1 MFSLKKMKI
10 LWTLCALYTMLLSCN
25 NSDISYEPIPKKVDF
40 NFHIRPILVQNCY
53 LCHGPDPS
61 SRKAG
66 LRLDTFEGATAE
78 LKESGYAIVPGNVS
92 KSKLIYRINHHDED
106 QIMPPPET
114 NSKLTSREKDLL
126 ERWIKQGAEWK
137 PHWSFIK
144 PELAKNDKSNI
155 DTYVDEMLEQK
166 DLSKQLVLVKIH

>member
-1 MFSLKKMKI
+1 MAARAVI
-10 LWTLCALYTMLLSCN
+10 IGGGVVGC
-25 NSDISYEPIPKKVDF
+25 V
-40 NFHIRPILVQNCY
+40 
-53 LCHGPDPS
+53 
-61 SRKAG
+61 
-66 LRLDTFEGATAE
+66 TAIK

-166 DLSKQLVLVKIH
+166 DLSKTVIASKNTLIRRVSYTLTGLPPTPTEINFPSTLTCNAIG